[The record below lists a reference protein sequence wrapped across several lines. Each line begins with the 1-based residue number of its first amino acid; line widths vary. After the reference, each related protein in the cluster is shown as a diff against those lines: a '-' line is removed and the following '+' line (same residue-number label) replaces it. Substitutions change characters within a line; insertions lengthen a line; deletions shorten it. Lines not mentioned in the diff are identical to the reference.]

1 MKFHLNPRNSC
12 SSAAQTTTHILQ
24 FCTNFDDIRP
34 QLHENAG
41 TKDVKAMLT
50 CARGLRAASKW
61 MMQTNLL
68 KQYSLARQQLYGEL
82 IIDEDDGGYVEQ

>member
-1 MKFHLNPRNSC
+1 
-12 SSAAQTTTHILQ
+12 
-24 FCTNFDDIRP
+24 
-34 QLHENAG
+34 
-41 TKDVKAMLT
+41 
-50 CARGLRAASKW
+50 